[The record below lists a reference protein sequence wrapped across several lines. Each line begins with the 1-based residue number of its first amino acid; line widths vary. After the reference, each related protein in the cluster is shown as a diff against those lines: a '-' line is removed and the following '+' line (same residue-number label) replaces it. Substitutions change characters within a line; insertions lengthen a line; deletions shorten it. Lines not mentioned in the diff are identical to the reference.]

1 MIIQKQ
7 EKKFCIWADIKK
19 QMLKKIIT
27 YFLILAVVAPIFATV
42 VPLPSSRGV
51 KIAQAAEPLKATG
64 DKEITIPC
72 GWSFGI
78 ISGSFPECIL
88 YTGVFLLYEIGLNFS
103 VWLAGL
109 ASGLFNVSIQFSLT
123 GTSFDAEKNIMIKDG
138 WTMVRDLFNLVFIFI
153 LLYAAIATI
162 LQYGNMDIKKILPG
176 LIVAALLVNF
186 SLMISKVVID
196 ASHVFAWEFYNQID
210 STKKGTVPDM
220 RDSVE
225 IAGNFTKKNLANVF
239 LAGFNPQRL
248 LIEGSNIE
256 DKIMTKEQ
264 IAEEERGL
272 SAEELAEKRKKEEVL
287 KNQELA
293 MTNDSTWKS
302 LMQQANMEGQG
313 MMSTLWRMALIIT
326 LEIVLAFFASFI
338 LLVGAIMFIIRVVV
352 LWLIMIFSPIAF
364 LGMILPSMKSYS
376 TMWWKNLIDQSFFAP
391 AFLFM
396 FMLATKFV
404 NSNLIDSLLK
414 VTPNDDSMII
424 LGLNMGTIL
433 SIFFNFLVVG
443 VLLSACLIVAKK
455 MGGKSA
461 EYGMK
466 WAHKGKDLALGGAN
480 KMLWKPSRYGLR
492 YGAGAAGDSN
502 WWKQSFGRIPGGGI
516 LGRKF
521 GAMRKADEDK
531 TRKEAEKY
539 AGTLSSAGR
548 ISLDKDKERGFV
560 GRALYGGGFFE
571 KTREGYEKVIA
582 KKRADKYEEEKYRD
596 NLAILAR
603 ISDGKDSKGK
613 VIKREAVVNSML
625 NRGEEEKLDKEIEK
639 NTKRIADAYKKAV
652 EGIEDKTAKITVDL
666 AEQNSRLYKAIE
678 DGSPVDN
685 IKKEII
691 RLEKE
696 KSKLSGH
703 KMIVAKK
710 EKEREDLKKSI
721 DKYKAKQQNENLG
734 SKIGSVAG
742 GGAGGGGS
750 KKP

>member
-138 WTMVRDLFNLVFIFI
+138 WTMVRDLFNLIFIFI

-539 AGTLSSAGR
+539 AGTLSSSGR
-548 ISLDKDKERGFV
+548 ASLEREIKDKGLLKRFMYTGIEGAFKP
-560 GRALYGGGFFE
+560 G
-571 KTREGYEKVIA
+571 KDGYEKIIE
-582 KKRADKYEEEKYRD
+582 KKKAEGEERGRIADKMIELMGSKFKEFAGGLKESEAKEKIKAILIRGNLEELDKYTEAEDKVVEESRKTDLDSKNEEKR
-596 NLAILAR
+596 NLENDIKR
-603 ISDGKDSKGK
+603 INDKLTEIRKDGKDEKP
-613 VIKREAVVNSML
+613 VM
-625 NRGEEEKLDKEIEK
+625 EELIEK
-639 NTKRIADAYKKAV
+639 QKGLDIKNKEVI
-652 EGIEDKTAKITVDL
+652 GIL
-666 AEQNSRLYKAIE
+666 
-678 DGSPVDN
+678 
-685 IKKEII
+685 
-691 RLEKE
+691 
-696 KSKLSGH
+696 
-703 KMIVAKK
+703 AKK
-710 EKEREDLKKSI
+710 EHRENLQKGV
-721 DKYKAKQQNENLG
+721 DKYAGKQASRSGKPEE
-734 SKIGSVAG
+734 
-742 GGAGGGGS
+742 
-750 KKP
+750 KKEDKK

>member
-1 MIIQKQ
+1 
-7 EKKFCIWADIKK
+7 
-19 QMLKKIIT
+19 MLKKIIT
-27 YFLILAVVAPIFATV
+27 YFLILAVIAPIFASV
-42 VPLPSSRGV
+42 VPFGV
-51 KIAQAAEPLKATG
+51 TARVAYAESGKG
-64 DKEITIPC
+64 EIETPC
-72 GWSFGI
+72 GWTLGI
-78 ISGSFPECIL
+78 AKGTVGSCIAFSL
-88 YTGVFLLYEIGLNFS
+88 VWLLYEFGMHIS
-103 VWLAGL
+103 VWITGFV
-109 ASGLFNVSIQFSLT
+109 SDLFNASIQFSLS

-138 WTMVRDLFNLVFIFI
+138 WTMVRDLFNLIFIFI

-210 STKKGTVPDM
+210 STKGGLFKPIKGSAEV
-220 RDSVE
+220 V
-225 IAGNFTKKNLANVF
+225 GNFEKKDLAGVF

-248 LIEGSNIE
+248 LLG
-256 DKIMTKEQ
+256 TP
-264 IAEEERGL
+264 L
-272 SAEELAEKRKKEEVL
+272 SSTTTSGVETR
-287 KNQELA
+287 
-293 MTNDSTWKS
+293 STWSGLMEYAGKGSEGFLGQLWKIVIIIGSTIS
-302 LMQQANMEGQG
+302 L
-313 MMSTLWRMALIIT
+313 AL
-326 LEIVLAFFASFI
+326 FASFI
-338 LLVGAIMFIIRVVV
+338 LLAGAIMFIIRVVI
-352 LWLIMIFSPIAF
+352 LWILMIFSPLAF

-404 NSNLIDSLLK
+404 NANLMDSILK
-414 VTPNDDSMII
+414 TTPNDNSMVVV
-424 LGLNMGTIL
+424 GLNMGNTL
-433 SIFFNFLVVG
+433 VVFFNFIVIAT
-443 VLLSACLIVAKK
+443 LLSACLIVAKK